1 METSRDPSTT
11 DPQELRVAESKP
23 SPRNEISDVKTST
36 VAKIFPLRN
45 QKSTG
50 PTSKVGKER
59 SKRNAVKH
67 GIFAKVVVL
76 ENEPLAQFDSLLRG
90 FRNDLRPKGSV
101 EEILVEK
108 LASLTWR
115 YRRMLVA
122 ERAEIRAEQYSGWR
136 LAAANERDR
145 EEALLL
151 ATSEVAPKL
160 GLLARWENPLVRSRC
175 IALLKTLYKLM
186 ERRGFDP
193 AVDSGIIGRCYGL
206 PASIELITFYNFYSS
221 SNDSIR
227 KEIGS
232 EYDLPKEERVRKF
245 LDFVQESISHLEEM
259 DKKLKSFDVL
269 RERQERTSA
278 SVPEPA
284 RLDRLLKYS
293 ASLERDFDRTLNQ
306 LERLQRIRTGQPVPP
321 QLNVNISS

>member
-1 METSRDPSTT
+1 
-11 DPQELRVAESKP
+11 
-23 SPRNEISDVKTST
+23 
-36 VAKIFPLRN
+36 LRN

-50 PTSKVGKER
+50 PTSTVGKER

-76 ENEPLAQFDSLLRG
+76 ENEPLEQFDSLLRG
-90 FRNDLRPKGSV
+90 FRNDLQPKGSV

-136 LAAANERDR
+136 LAAAKERDR

-151 ATSEVAPKL
+151 ATSEVGPTL

-186 ERRGFDP
+186 EQRGFDP
-193 AVDSGIIGRCYGL
+193 DADLRIISKCWGL
-206 PASIELITFYNFYSS
+206 PESLELINFYNFYSS

-232 EYDLPKEERVRKF
+232 EHDLPKEERVRKV
-245 LDFVQESISHLEEM
+245 LDFVNEQISYFVEM
-259 DKKLKSFDVL
+259 DEKTKSANGPRDRL
-269 RERQERTSA
+269 ERTCA
-278 SVPEPA
+278 NVPESA

>member
-1 METSRDPSTT
+1 METLRDPSIT
-11 DPQELRVAESKP
+11 DAQEIRVAESKP
-23 SPRNEISDVKTST
+23 SPRNERSDVKTST
-36 VAKIFPLRN
+36 VSEILPLRN

-50 PTSKVGKER
+50 PTSTVGKER

-122 ERAEIRAEQYSGWR
+122 ERAEIRAEQYSGSR

-186 ERRGFDP
+186 ELRGFDP
-193 AVDSGIIGRCYGL
+193 VVDSGIISRCYGL
-206 PASIELITFYNFYSS
+206 PDSIELVALYNFYSS

-232 EYDLPKEERVRKF
+232 EHDLPKEERVRKV
-245 LDFVQESISHLEEM
+245 LDFVQESISHFEEM
-259 DKKLKSFDVL
+259 DKKFKSFNVHGDRL
-269 RERQERTSA
+269 ERTSA
-278 SVPEPA
+278 NVPESA